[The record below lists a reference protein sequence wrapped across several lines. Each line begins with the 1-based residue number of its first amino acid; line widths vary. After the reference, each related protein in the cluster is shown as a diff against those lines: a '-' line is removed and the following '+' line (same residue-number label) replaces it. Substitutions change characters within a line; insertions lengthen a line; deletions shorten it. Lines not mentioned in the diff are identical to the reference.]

1 MSFPNKLFRKF
12 RKSLHTSITEY
23 LRTNYDVFFK
33 YWLYGEACS
42 QLGEAYTNTFQ
53 TYFEEYMS
61 ENIGEQLM
69 YAGKNTYYAIVA
81 YEKRTDSLEDLVE
94 FVQCVIDLQLENFL
108 YDYDIPEWC
117 DENFENMEE
126 IQNENAKN
134 TKNETTT
141 EVKTFTP
148 PQIPSRLL

>member
-1 MSFPNKLFRKF
+1 MSFPNKQFRKF
-12 RKSLHTSITEY
+12 RKSLHTSITEH

-42 QLGEAYTNTFQ
+42 QLGEAYTKHFQ

-61 ENIGEQLM
+61 EDIREQLM
-69 YAGKNTYYAIVA
+69 YAAKNTYYAMVA
-81 YEKRTDSLEDLVE
+81 YEKRTISLDDLLE
-94 FVQCVIDLQLENFL
+94 FVQCVVDLQLENFL

-126 IQNENAKN
+126 AAQSDDK
-134 TKNETTT
+134 
-141 EVKTFTP
+141 KTFTP